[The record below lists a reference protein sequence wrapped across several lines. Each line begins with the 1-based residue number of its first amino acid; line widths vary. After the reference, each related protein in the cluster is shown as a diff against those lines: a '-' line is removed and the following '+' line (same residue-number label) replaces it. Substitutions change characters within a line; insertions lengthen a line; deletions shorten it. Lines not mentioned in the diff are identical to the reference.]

1 MDQHKQ
7 GYLDGQWVALSEG
20 IPGAGPRLV
29 SGHHVLQV
37 STYILLGEACFYC
50 HQASAKE

>member
-1 MDQHKQ
+1 MDQREQ
-7 GYLDGQWVALSEG
+7 GYLNGQWVALSEG

-37 STYILLGEACFYC
+37 SMYILPDEA
-50 HQASAKE
+50 